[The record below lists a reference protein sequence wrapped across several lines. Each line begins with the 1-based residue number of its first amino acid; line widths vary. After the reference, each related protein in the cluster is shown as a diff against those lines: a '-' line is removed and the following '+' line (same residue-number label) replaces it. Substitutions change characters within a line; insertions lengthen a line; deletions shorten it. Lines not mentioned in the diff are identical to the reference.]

1 MNNFNEMVHRPARDV
16 RVAAKADVVVVGGG
30 PAGFSAALAAAR
42 NGADTILLERYSHLG
57 GLASGGMVLVLDDM
71 WDNHLNEISV
81 RGVCMSLLERMA
93 AMGLAHYPRQNDW
106 GFDADSI
113 RRWTRWGTFDFHTQQ
128 QPHPIVFAA
137 AFDPDAWKRASLE
150 MVQEH
155 KVRLRLHSWFSEAL
169 VEDGK
174 IKGVVCESKSGRE
187 AILGDVVIDATGDLD
202 VAASAG
208 AQHTSGNYIMT
219 TVFRLGG
226 VDTDA
231 AEAYERAEPEA
242 FAVLDRQIKK
252 VLGGSW
258 GFWWLKTP
266 LPGIVWC
273 NCPHMAGLDGLNVQ
287 DLTRAEMQGRQH
299 IHALVD
305 LVRGKLPGFE
315 TCYVVDVAPQTGVRQ
330 TRLLEGEYVLTKED
344 LAARTR
350 FGDSVARGRDYT
362 MPYRV
367 LLPKSPASGGVDN
380 LLVAGRHYSV
390 TSQAQKI
397 SREIPPCMAMGEAA
411 GVAAALALNAGV
423 SVRNVDILALQ
434 MALRAQGADPGDQ
447 TGRNADVPALAR
459 AIAPRAEKILETA

>member
-1 MNNFNEMVHRPARDV
+1 MSNIGDWIQQPACQIK
-16 RVAAKADVVVVGGG
+16 VAAKADVVVVGGG

-42 NGADTILLERYSHLG
+42 NGADTILLERYTHLG

-71 WDNHLNEISV
+71 WDNHLNEIAV
-81 RGVCMSLLERMA
+81 RGTCMTLLERMA
-93 AMGLAHYPRQNDW
+93 GMGLARFPRQDEW
-106 GFDADSI
+106 GKDPASYQ
-113 RRWTRWGTFDFHTQQ
+113 RWARWGTFDFNTQEK
-128 QPHPIVFAA
+128 PHPIVFAA

-150 MVQEH
+150 MVEEH
-155 KVRLRLHSWFSEAL
+155 KIRLRLHSWFSQTL
-169 VEDGK
+169 VEHDAGGDK
-174 IKGVVCESKSGRE
+174 VKGVICDSKAGRE

-208 AQHTSGNYIMT
+208 ARHISGNYIMT

-231 AEAYERAEPEA
+231 AERFEREAPEA

-273 NCPHMAGLDGLNVQ
+273 NCPHMAGLDGLKVE
-287 DLTRAEMQGRQH
+287 DLTRAEMQGRKH

-330 TRLLEGEYVLTKED
+330 TRLLEGEYVLTKDD
-344 LAARTR
+344 LAQRTR
-350 FGDSVARGRDYT
+350 FDDSIARGRDYY

-367 LLPKSPASGGVDN
+367 LLPQKVDN
-380 LLVAGRHYSV
+380 LLVAGRHFSV

-411 GVAAALALNAGV
+411 GVAAALALSAGV
-423 SVRNVDILALQ
+423 KVRDVDVLSVQ
-434 MALRAQGADPGDQ
+434 KTLRAQGADPGDQ
-447 TGRNADVPALAR
+447 TGLNPDVPAIAR
-459 AIAPRAEKILETA
+459 AVANRAEQLLETA